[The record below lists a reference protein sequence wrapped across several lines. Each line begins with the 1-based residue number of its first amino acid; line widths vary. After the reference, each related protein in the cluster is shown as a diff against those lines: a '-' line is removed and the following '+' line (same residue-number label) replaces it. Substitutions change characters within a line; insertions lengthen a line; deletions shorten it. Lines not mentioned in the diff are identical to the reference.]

1 MSVRTFPEVVPE
13 QVTIPTASLAF
24 VASIWYGIQAI
35 LGFYSLAPLSWS
47 TLDYAL
53 NAAVVVIWF
62 TTAMA
67 SLYIVDRTLKHMGVL
82 D

>member
-1 MSVRTFPEVVPE
+1 MSVRTLPEVVPE

-24 VASIWYGIQAI
+24 VVSIWYGMHTA
-35 LGFYSLAPLSWS
+35 LGFISLAPLSWS

-53 NAAVVVIWF
+53 NGLVVLIWF
-62 TTAMA
+62 TVAMGC
-67 SLYIVDRTLKHMGVL
+67 LYVVDRHLKHMGVL